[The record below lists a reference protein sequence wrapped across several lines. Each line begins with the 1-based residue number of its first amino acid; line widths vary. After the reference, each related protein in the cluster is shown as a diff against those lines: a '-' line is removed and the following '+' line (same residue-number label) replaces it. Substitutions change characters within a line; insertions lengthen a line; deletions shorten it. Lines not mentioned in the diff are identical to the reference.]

1 MYPSIWVV
9 FSLKCC
15 ESRNWGE
22 YMFLFVGYIVW
33 LLLGSVGFGGIVGEA
48 FTMGQMQVSV
58 SAIRRSMSVGVV
70 NLFL

>member
-15 ESRNWGE
+15 ESRK
-22 YMFLFVGYIVW
+22 LSVVGSII
-33 LLLGSVGFGGIVGEA
+33 SGIVGEA

>member
-22 YMFLFVGYIVW
+22 YTFLFVAYIVW
-33 LLLGSVGFGGIVGEA
+33 LSGSAGFSGIVGEA

-58 SAIRRSMSVGVV
+58 SAIRRRMSVGVA